1 MNKATR
7 ALLTDAEI
15 ELVIE
20 TEGERLAVH
29 DEDELI
35 ALHDRVR
42 RARNKYA
49 KLHRRQASEQVRGD
63 RSRGAAA
70 TKNQRTLAKAE
81 VFEDALARVSRRLA
95 TVARQQA
102 KEHKAARLEIAR
114 QQDPLPPAAENRA
127 ARRGAARRRA
137 PINPPKGAQN
147 SRARTPE
154 PIDRKVAAHTR
165 AAGKRTQA
173 RKDGR

>member
-7 ALLTDAEI
+7 ALLTDAEVD
-15 ELVIE
+15 LVLE
-20 TEGERLAVH
+20 TEGDRLAAH

-42 RARNKYA
+42 RARNKYS
-49 KLHRRQASEQVRGD
+49 KLHRRQAAEQVADD
-63 RSRGAAA
+63 RARGAAA

-95 TVARQQA
+95 AVARQQA
-102 KEHKAARLEIAR
+102 KDHKAERLELAR
-114 QQDPLPPAAENRA
+114 RQADLPPVAANRA
-127 ARRGAARRRA
+127 DRREASRRRS
-137 PINPPKGAQN
+137 PMDPPRGAQN
-147 SRARTPE
+147 TRARTPK